1 MCEEN
6 LVGEDA
12 RFLGKLVERSG
23 VILVAKR
30 SLDNV
35 EYDFVVARLNDF
47 VEVEHIVAGD
57 VVVEEAHGVAWVSTT
72 AILRVFYLVNDVALA
87 EAHGVAAHFLPQ
99 FAHPVVAHVGQR
111 IHAGEFVVA
120 EAYGVG
126 EVVAYCSVDFGRLG
140 VEHSREQ

>member
-47 VEVEHIVAGD
+47 VEVEHIVACD
-57 VVVEEAHGVAWVSTT
+57 VVVEEAHCVGRVSAA
-72 AILRVFYLVNDVALA
+72 AIFRVLNLVHDVALA

-99 FAHPVVAHVGQR
+99 FAHLVVAHVGQR
-111 IHAGEFVVA
+111 IHASEFVVA

-126 EVVAYCSVDFGRLG
+126 EIVAYGSVDFGRLG
-140 VEHSREQ
+140 VEDSRE

>member
-35 EYDFVVARLNDF
+35 EDDFIVARLNDF
-47 VEVEHIVAGD
+47 VEVEHIVACD
-57 VVVEEAHGVAWVSTT
+57 VVVEEAHCVGRVSTT
-72 AILRVFYLVNDVALA
+72 AIFRVFYLVNDVALA
-87 EAHGVAAHFLPQ
+87 EAHGVAVHFLPK

-140 VEHSREQ
+140 VEDSRE